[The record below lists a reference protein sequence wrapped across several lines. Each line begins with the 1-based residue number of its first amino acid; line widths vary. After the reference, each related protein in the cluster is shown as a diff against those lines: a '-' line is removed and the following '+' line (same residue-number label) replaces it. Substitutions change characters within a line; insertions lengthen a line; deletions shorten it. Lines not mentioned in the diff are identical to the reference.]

1 MSAFS
6 SLQRLSLLHGFAN
19 EASSESFVPPAIC
32 CCCSVS
38 KSGPVLCD
46 SWTAARQESLFST
59 ISHSLLKFMF
69 IESLMLSHH
78 LTLCLSL
85 LLLPSIFPSIGVFSS
100 KSALRIRWPKY
111 WSFSF
116 SNSPSNEYSTLIS
129 FRTDWS
135 EVSMKSKGLKSL
147 LQHLLISVS
156 ILLFLNQSC
165 SWASL
170 CVHSSPH
177 LTALQSSS
185 ESLVCRPTSLGKSCY

>member
-19 EASSESFVPPAIC
+19 KASSESFVPPAIC

-69 IESLMLSHH
+69 IESLMLSNH

-116 SNSPSNEYSTLIS
+116 SNSPSNEYSGLIS
-129 FRTDWS
+129 FRMDWLDFLAVQGTQES
-135 EVSMKSKGLKSL
+135 SPAPADQCFNTSFPKSKL
-147 LQHLLISVS
+147 LLG
-156 ILLFLNQSC
+156 FL
-165 SWASL
+165 
-170 CVHSSPH
+170 VR
-177 LTALQSSS
+177 TF
-185 ESLVCRPTSLGKSCY
+185 